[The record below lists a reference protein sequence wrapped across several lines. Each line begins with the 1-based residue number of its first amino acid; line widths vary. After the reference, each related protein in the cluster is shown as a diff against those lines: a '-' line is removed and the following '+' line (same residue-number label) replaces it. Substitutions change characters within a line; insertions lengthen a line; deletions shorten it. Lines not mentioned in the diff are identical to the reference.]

1 MKMSNIPRNT
11 AYLWSAKK
19 IWHRPGKAKVLIYDR
34 VGADVF
40 LKYLDHKSIEIWD
53 VRRESLNLYVL
64 FKCLLSWKLS
74 MADYGSQYLSYV
86 KPSVALTFIDTSTS
100 FYLLKNHQ
108 KNLTTVVVQNGLRGE
123 IAGNFKSSK
132 KQTDFRNK
140 YRVDYMLTFGNA
152 IGREYAKYVDGKILP
167 IGSFRNNL
175 YQTTTQKSS
184 KSVVFISTYKSTEE
198 DYRAEEFVLP
208 LLQKHCLQNQLELKI
223 CMRCRP
229 GQIEYER
236 KYFGSL
242 LGNEPFELLERSSV
256 YSSYKHV
263 AAAEFVVFVDS
274 ALGYETLAR
283 GKRTAAFTVRGKLDG
298 EVGRNF
304 GWPADLP
311 DNGPFWTNNTDERQF
326 KRIMDYL
333 TTVSDEEWEQTW
345 RRYVPQLIEYDP
357 GNTRFLK
364 LMREI
369 GVPLKREY
377 MNHV

>member
-1 MKMSNIPRNT
+1 MSNIPRNT

-64 FKCLLSWKLS
+64 FKCLLNWKLS
-74 MADYGSQYLSYV
+74 IADYGSQYLSCV
-86 KPSVALTFIDTSTS
+86 KPSVALTFIDNGTF

-108 KNLTTVVVQNGLRGE
+108 KDLTTVVVQNGLRSE
-123 IAGNFKSSK
+123 IANRFVSSK
-132 KQTDFRNK
+132 NQTDFRNK
-140 YRVDYMLTFGNA
+140 YKVDYMLTFGDA
-152 IGREYAKYVDGKILP
+152 IGREYAKYVGGKAFP
-167 IGSFRNNL
+167 IGSFKNNF
-175 YQTTTQKSS
+175 YQSKTQKSS
-184 KSVVFISTYKSTEE
+184 KSVVFISTYKGTEA

-208 LLQKHCLQNQLELKI
+208 LLQEYCLQNQLELKI
-223 CMRCRP
+223 CMRCELA
-229 GQIEYER
+229 IIKHER
-236 KYFGSL
+236 RYFRSL

-263 AAAEFVVFVDS
+263 AAAGFVVFVDS
-274 ALGYETLAR
+274 ALGYEALAR
-283 GKRTAAFTVRGKLDG
+283 GKKTAAFTVRGKLDG
-298 EVGRNF
+298 EVGLNF

-311 DNGPFWTNNTDERQF
+311 DNGPFWTNNTDEREF
-326 KRIMDYL
+326 KRIMDYI
-333 TTVSDEEWEQTW
+333 TTVSDEKWKQTHQ
-345 RRYVPQLIEYDP
+345 RYVPELMEYDP
-357 GNTRFLK
+357 GNTCFLK

-377 MNHV
+377 KNDV